1 MRRRTHFAAA
11 GLLAAAPLVIGAA
24 HPWADK
30 VGPGE
35 VAPEIDG
42 QVWFNHIGRAPTLAS
57 LRGHTVLLEFWA
69 TW

>member
-1 MRRRTHFAAA
+1 M
-11 GLLAAAPLVIGAA
+11 IGAA